1 MLTLAVISTRTTVLQ
16 DLWIAVLVC
25 AIGFVLAVI
34 IGVLFR
40 SRWAWGIAVYLLLAD
55 LLLGVAAAVTD
66 RLGYGP
72 K

>member
-40 SRWAWGIAVYLLLAD
+40 SRWAWGIAVCLLVSDLLLA
-55 LLLGVAAAVTD
+55 VAAAVTD

>member
-1 MLTLAVISTRTTVLQ
+1 MQATILRDV
-16 DLWIAVLVC
+16 WIAVLAC
-25 AIGFVLAVI
+25 AIGFVLAAI

-40 SRWAWGIAVYLLLAD
+40 SRWAWGIAVYLLLSD
-55 LLLGVAAAVTD
+55 LILAVAAAVTD